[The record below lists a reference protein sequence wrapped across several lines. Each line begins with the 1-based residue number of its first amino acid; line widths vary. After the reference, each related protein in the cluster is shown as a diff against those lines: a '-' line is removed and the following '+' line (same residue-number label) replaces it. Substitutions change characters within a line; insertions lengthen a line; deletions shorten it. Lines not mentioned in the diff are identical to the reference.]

1 MYSIGRVRSNHD
13 YYVYMNGKYGKD
25 RIVLLRIV
33 LLQYMDD
40 ILIAGKNKGRIES
53 LKSDLKRIL
62 GIDILNQKK
71 WGVIYVSTKVLRDLA
86 EIWYE

>member
-25 RIVLLRIV
+25 RIV

>member
-13 YYVYMNGKYGKD
+13 YCVYRIGKYGKD
-25 RIVLLRIV
+25 QIV
-33 LLQYMDD
+33 LLQYVDD

-71 WGVIYVSTKVLRDLA
+71 WGVIYVSTKVHRDLA